1 MTNVVTGRTL
11 SFRALGYRFDVVGED
26 APLMQR
32 VADCYQDLAVTG
44 DEGEA
49 ARYVVAPGHLDGE
62 VRLLCDGTEVC
73 DGAPSYVLGMLL
85 WHVNQQTTQ
94 RPAPG
99 HVVLHAA
106 AATRNGRAVVLAA
119 PMESGKTTTVA
130 GLVQDGWGYLTDE
143 AAAVSLDDLHVE
155 AFHKS
160 LSVDTGS
167 WGVLSQL
174 RELDVG
180 DLPTQWQVPVST
192 ATAGGLAERTP
203 VGWVVLPRYLAGART
218 ELEPVSRATA
228 VMSLAACTFCFI
240 DQPQRNLD
248 ALARIVRA
256 VDCYRLT
263 VGSLDEAVAILGGM
277 ADTS

>member
-1 MTNVVTGRTL
+1 MTSVVTGRTL

-26 APLMQR
+26 APLLQR
-32 VADCYQDLAVTG
+32 VAECYQDLALAG
-44 DEGEA
+44 DAGEA
-49 ARYVVAPGHLDGE
+49 VRYVVAPGHHEGE

-85 WHVNQQTTQ
+85 WHVNQRTTQ

-106 AATRNGRAVVLAA
+106 AATRDGRAVVLAA

-130 GLVQDGWGYLTDE
+130 GLVQAGWGYLTDE

-167 WGVLSQL
+167 WGVLSAL
-174 RELDVG
+174 RKLDVG
-180 DLPTQWQVPVST
+180 GMATQWQVPVST
-192 ATAGGLAERTP
+192 LAAGALAGRTP
-203 VGWVVLPRYLAGART
+203 LGWVVLPRYVPGAT
-218 ELEPVSRATA
+218 TVLEPVSRATA
-228 VMSLAACTFCFI
+228 VMSLAASTFCFI

-248 ALARIVRA
+248 ALARVVRD

-263 VGSLDEAVAILGGM
+263 VGSLDEAVALLDEM
-277 ADTS
+277 AGAS